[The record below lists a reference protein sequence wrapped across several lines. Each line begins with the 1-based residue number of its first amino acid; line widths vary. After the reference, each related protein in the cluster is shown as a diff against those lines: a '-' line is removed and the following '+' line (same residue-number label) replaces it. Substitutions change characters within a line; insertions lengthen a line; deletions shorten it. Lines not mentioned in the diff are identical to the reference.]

1 MSAAW
6 QIPRPTHLLPFQKPT
21 KTDRIDC
28 AQAEEML
35 SLSSFESFLFDLA
48 CLRVMAILNLLRRK
62 FRQAT
67 QPVAPHSYICAIEA
81 TYRKDMPI
89 APPPKRLC
97 CKHCGWSTVEAFKSD
112 CLPCLPIDQCPRCGD
127 HPLDRK
133 PLTALGTFILRNLR
147 KFTP

>member
-21 KTDRIDC
+21 KADRIDC

-35 SLSSFESFLFDLA
+35 FLDSFVSFLFDLA
-48 CLRVMAILNLLRRK
+48 CLRVLAILNLLRRK

-81 TYRKDMPI
+81 THEETHANSSPAKTFVLQ
-89 APPPKRLC
+89 ALRLVD
-97 CKHCGWSTVEAFKSD
+97 G
-112 CLPCLPIDQCPRCGD
+112 
-127 HPLDRK
+127 
-133 PLTALGTFILRNLR
+133 
-147 KFTP
+147 